1 MSKLISILLFL
12 LITSCS
18 GRSKSEQHTAK
29 EGNMIKEAKLFTV
42 TQHDGYRVL
51 EVINPWE
58 PDQLLRR
65 YLLVNKEDVM
75 PDSLPEGVIVRT
87 PVERIIAYTAID
99 IGSLTALGG
108 HQSVVGVCESK
119 YIQSDYIREGLKNG
133 AVKDLG
139 SYTKPNIEQLLSS
152 GADLIIA
159 SPYSGRDYG
168 LVEKVGIPIAECA
181 SYMERTPLG
190 RCEWIKFYAHFLN
203 KQLLADTIYNDI
215 CEKYNSTVQ
224 LIAERATSHPTILP
238 EKRYGQVWYVASGDS
253 YAAKLYEAAG
263 ATYPWRDVKT
273 DATIPLSFEAVFTKA
288 HDVDVWIFGYCKP
301 DGDLTL
307 SELKSEYSSYAEF
320 KAFKNKTIY
329 VCNTERV
336 PLYEESPLRPD
347 LLLLDIAK
355 MLHPTLF
362 EEHKFVY
369 YKRLEE

>member
-1 MSKLISILLFL
+1 MKKLISILLFL
-12 LITSCS
+12 LFISCS

-29 EGNMIKEAKLFTV
+29 EGNIITEAQLFTV
-42 TQHDGYRVL
+42 TVHDGYKVL

-58 PDQLLRR
+58 PSKLLRR
-65 YLLVNKEDVM
+65 YILVNKGEPM
-75 PDSLPEGVIVRT
+75 PDSLPEGVLVRT

-99 IGSLTALGG
+99 IGSLTALGRER
-108 HQSVVGVCESK
+108 SVVGVCESK
-119 YIQSDYIREGLKNG
+119 YIQSNYIREGLTNG
-133 AVKDLG
+133 NVKDLG
-139 SYTKPNIEQLLSS
+139 SYTKPNMEQLLAS

-203 KQLLADTIYNDI
+203 KEQLADSIYNDI
-215 CEKYNSTVQ
+215 CEKYNTTVQ
-224 LIAERATSHPTILP
+224 LVAERATTHPTIIP

-288 HDVDVWIFGYCKP
+288 HDADVWIFGYAKS

-307 SELKSEYSSYAEF
+307 GELKSEYSSYAEF

-355 MLHPTLF
+355 MLHPSLF
-362 EEHKFVY
+362 EEHEFVY